1 MHQPLIVTV
10 DSAKGI
16 ARMSGPLT
24 LGNSYKVGYAGL
36 TQEEARET
44 ERDPET
50 GEVTYQGP
58 QVAVLGIPQ
67 LTEEWSEGNPETRIA
82 AMTDEDDVLAMTT
95 TELVDAFRAAP
106 PPPLPPVPPRDP
118 RKPEPPAGVA
128 LHGKA
133 RPHGAVRLHFYVT
146 AGGETLAQ
154 GDCTLLWA
162 PFEFDG
168 TGTPVVLQGPKGDK
182 GEQGEKGD
190 KGDRGNDAVIA
201 TSTGCVTFKVDTD
214 PQSETYGHLLCY
226 ADNDYELYHDGD
238 TSRPH
243 WWLGTGSNGGTAG
256 HLYYTYYPADPAT
269 AATVL
274 DLGAVI
280 PEDSGAAFAAR
291 LKTELESNVGE
302 LSAINL
308 NTAIAL
314 GNAIKNAL
322 FGVTHTATALLLA
335 FLLPF
340 LFAPGEA
347 RADGIT
353 ASTLGDMDPNT
364 PVYSA
369 AQTDAAIAAST
380 NGYGS
385 GSLKSVW
392 GPSSFTNQ
400 AVYATNHNAETLG
413 IKPAESNANI
423 RIKYDPE
430 TSTYSLQAI
439 GGIPGPQGADG
450 VGNVRW
456 AGEWRSGM
464 IISNANT
471 WVSYDGSI
479 WTRAPSS
486 EPILTPPTNNATWT
500 KVVSR
505 GHDGEDGSDG
515 HDGVGLQ
522 FVEWSTNLTQLTPEM
537 LISHGGYLLMI
548 TNDVTIPNP
557 GPPVS
562 QGLPTKHYKA
572 IVRPGADGGTAVV
585 YTNAA
590 FIVDFD
596 LNTSVPA
603 RSLVVWQGYLW
614 YARQDYIPNIAP
626 TPTPGA
632 FWECL
637 GKQGERGPAGA
648 NGIGNLRY
656 MGAWSQYR
664 TNDVNDIVRWARAD
678 GKIDW
683 YRATGTS
690 YGARPDVN
698 SNYWAKEITS
708 GTDANTVEWK
718 FVDGGYDV
726 TVGHSNELFRA
737 SDGKV
742 WYSVGN
748 VPAGE
753 SHAPGRSAED
763 WRLFVKDGTSV
774 ASNTVWR
781 GTWGQ
786 GSDYVPG
793 DMVTWQHNGGGKS
806 LYICHT
812 SVTNGA
818 TPSNTDFWEEIVSG
832 IQGATGA
839 KGDDGTATYITH
851 TNIVTY
857 ENVYETNI
865 TTIVTNNQTTAI
877 RDYDVPSTVYNS
889 VKFNNSH
896 FDFDISQSAFSL
908 TEAALGVSTL
918 NGWRGPVTLNAGTN
932 ISFSK
937 DNSTKTLTINA
948 IVPEVDLTQVYA
960 AIASVQTDV
969 STRATTSALNSV
981 SSRVGAI
988 EQDYITAEE
997 LANEL
1002 QNYAPAS
1009 EITVITT
1016 NIEEIVSALSNPVI
1030 QTPDRKKWTMQGRYA
1045 GGQVTHVWVPYVGVY
1060 SSHFRVAM
1068 PDGRIFEMVGRY
1080 ADGNTNLVTHV
1091 WTLVEDEE
1099 EETEEE

>member
-1 MHQPLIVTV
+1 MSQPLTVTV

-16 ARMSGPLT
+16 AKMSGPLV
-24 LGNSYKVGYAGL
+24 LGNSY
-36 TQEEARET
+36 Q
-44 ERDPET
+44 
-50 GEVTYQGP
+50 VTYSGVP
-58 QVAVLGIPQ
+58 DGIGETCDVVVLGVPQ
-67 LTEEWSEGNPETRIA
+67 LTDHWEGGNPEVRIV
-82 AMTDEDDVLAMTT
+82 AMTDSAGILAMTT
-95 TELVDAFRAAP
+95 QELAEAFRVGPQP
-106 PPPLPPVPPRDP
+106 PPPPVPPRDP
-118 RKPEPPAGVA
+118 RKPAPPLGVA
-128 LHGKA
+128 LHGTAK
-133 RPHGAVRLHFYVT
+133 PHGAVRLHFYVT
-146 AGGETLAQ
+146 ASGTTLGQ
-154 GDCTLLWA
+154 GDCTVLWA
-162 PFEFDG
+162 PFEYDG
-168 TGTPVVLQGPKGDK
+168 TGTPIVLQGPKGDK
-182 GEQGEKGD
+182 GDQGEKGD
-190 KGDRGNDAVIA
+190 KGDRGSDAVIA

-214 PQSETYGHLLCY
+214 PESETYGHLLCY
-226 ADNDYELYHDGD
+226 ADNDYELYHDAD

-243 WWLGTGSNGGTAG
+243 WWLGTGTNGGTAG

-269 AATVL
+269 APSTC
-274 DLGAVI
+274 DLGMVI
-280 PEDSGAAFAAR
+280 PADSGAAFAAR

-308 NTAIAL
+308 NTAMAL

-322 FGVTHTATALLLA
+322 FGVTQTVTALLLA

-340 LFAPGEA
+340 LFCPGEA

-353 ASTLGDMDPNT
+353 PSTLGDMDPTNT
-364 PVYSA
+364 VYTA

-400 AVYATNHNAETLG
+400 AVYATNLNAETLG

-423 RIKYDPE
+423 RVKYDPE

-450 VGNVRW
+450 IGNVLW

-464 IISNANT
+464 IMSHSNT

-479 WTRAPSS
+479 WTRAPSAD
-486 EPILTPPTNNATWT
+486 PILTPPTNNATWT

-505 GHDGEDGSDG
+505 GHDGEDGTDG

-522 FVEWSTNLTQLTPEM
+522 FVEWSTNLATLSPDM
-537 LISHGGYLLMI
+537 LISYGGYLLMI

-557 GPPVS
+557 GQPVVNR
-562 QGLPTKHYKA
+562 LPTAAYKA

-603 RSLVVWQGYLW
+603 RSLVVWQEYLW
-614 YARQDYIPNIAP
+614 YARQDYIPDVTP
-626 TPTPGA
+626 TPTTGA
-632 FWECL
+632 FWMCI

-664 TNDVNDIVRWARAD
+664 TNDVNDIVRWTRAD

-690 YGARPDVN
+690 YGARPDIN
-698 SNYWAKEITS
+698 SNYWSKEITS

-718 FVDGGYDV
+718 FIDGGYDA
-726 TVGHSNELFRA
+726 TVSHSNELYRA
-737 SDGKV
+737 TDGRV

-763 WRLFVKDGTSV
+763 WRLFVKDGTSI

-781 GTWGQ
+781 GAWSQ
-786 GSDYVPG
+786 GDPYDSG
-793 DMVTWQHNGGGKS
+793 DMVTWQHDGGKS

-818 TPSNTDFWEEIVSG
+818 TPSNPTYWEEIVSG
-832 IQGATGA
+832 IQGIQGRSGTN
-839 KGDDGTATYITH
+839 GTATYIVH

-857 ENVYETNI
+857 EQVYETNI
-865 TTIVTNNQTTAI
+865 TTIVTNDQTTAI
-877 RDYDVPSTVYNS
+877 RDYDVPSTVYNTA
-889 VKFNNSH
+889 KFHTNH
-896 FDFDISQSAFSL
+896 FNFDHSQSTFSL
-908 TEAALGVSTL
+908 TEAALGVGTF
-918 NGWRGPVTLNAGTN
+918 NGWTGGVQLKPGTN
-932 ISFSK
+932 IVFETDSPNKKITVSATVPQI
-937 DNSTKTLTINA
+937 DLTPYATKTAVSAVSNRVSVIESHTNTW
-948 IVPEVDLTQVYA
+948 VTQ
-960 AIASVQTDV
+960 
-969 STRATTSALNSV
+969 
-981 SSRVGAI
+981 
-988 EQDYITAEE
+988 EE
-997 LANEL
+997 LSSTLED
-1002 QNYAPAS
+1002 YAHES
-1009 EITVITT
+1009 EITIIAT
-1016 NIEEIVSALSNPVI
+1016 NIDGIVSALSNPVI
-1030 QTPDRKKWTMQGRYA
+1030 QTPDHKKWTMQGRYA
-1045 GGQVTHVWVPYVGVY
+1045 GGQVTHVWVPYVGLY
-1060 SSHFRVAM
+1060 SSAIRVAM
-1068 PDGRIFEMVGRY
+1068 PDGRVFEMVGRY

-1091 WTLVEDEE
+1091 WVEAGEDEE
-1099 EETEEE
+1099 EETEDE